1 MVPLYVIERIGGAD
15 ISQSEEDIT
24 IQKGGNTMLLTL
36 NSTQASLNESLIT
49 LPQAP
54 VQVNDVVMVPI
65 RAVLEQLL
73 IGKGKPA
80 PYWYL
85 SRNNVME

>member
-15 ISQSEEDIT
+15 ISQSEEEIT

-49 LPQAP
+49 LPQP
-54 VQVNDVVMVPI
+54 
-65 RAVLEQLL
+65 
-73 IGKGKPA
+73 GTSK
-80 PYWYL
+80 
-85 SRNNVME
+85 